1 KVSLIKAVILMAKEL
16 KKKIVAEGIETLEA
30 MVILTDLGCEY
41 GQGFYVSPAIN
52 PEDATAF
59 LKKSLEG

>member
-1 KVSLIKAVILMAKEL
+1 MAKEL